1 MSSPSVG
8 SSSTSNRASYKPR
21 CTPSGAFVVPKAVR
35 RPRASMEAM
44 ASAVLLAGLGRL
56 RFVGLR
62 LRGVLL
68 LLLVGAVEQFFRFQ
82 PEPLDRR
89 GNPRPLL
96 AQELPPLAFEQQLA
110 RALVK
115 IGRAH
120 V

>member
-1 MSSPSVG
+1 MALSAVVLPAPFGPISPRMRP
-8 SSSTSNRASYKPR
+8 SSTPR
-21 CTPSGAFVVPKAVR
+21 STPSSAMVVPKALR
-35 RPRASMEAM
+35 RPRASMQAM

-89 GNPRPLL
+89 GNPRHSS
-96 AQELPPLAFEQQLA
+96 A
-110 RALVK
+110 RDFPRPAS
-115 IGRAH
+115 GNQFRR
-120 V
+120 